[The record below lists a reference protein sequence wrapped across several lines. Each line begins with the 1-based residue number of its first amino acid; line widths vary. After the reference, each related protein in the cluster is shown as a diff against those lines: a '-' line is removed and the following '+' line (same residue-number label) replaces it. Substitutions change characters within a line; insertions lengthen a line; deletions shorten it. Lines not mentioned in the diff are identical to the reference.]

1 MTDERYAASPGY
13 RPGDAAYRRIMLALF
28 LAGVG
33 TFAMT
38 YCTQAVLPLLSEEF
52 DLSAG
57 TSTLAVSATTGALGT
72 ALLFLGPL
80 SEALGRVWIMRAS
93 LVAAAVA
100 TLASALAPS
109 WFSLIAVRAVAGLLV
124 AGLPAVAV
132 AYLREEVAPEALG
145 RVTARYIGGT
155 AIGGMTGRFV
165 SGGVAD
171 LWGWRWGIAAIA
183 GVGALCAVGA
193 IALLPRSRHFSPVPL
208 RPAALAEMTRRM
220 VTDRALLSLY
230 GIGFG
235 TMGAFVGVYN
245 AAGFR
250 LTRTHGLS
258 LAVAS
263 LVFGAYALGS
273 VASGAAGRA
282 ADRWGVRAVVPM
294 ALVVAVAGL
303 ALTLAPQL
311 PALVVG
317 LCVLT
322 VGFFACHAVVSSW
335 VAARAAATG
344 PGASQAGSLYL
355 FAYYLGSSVAGTTV
369 AAMWAHGWGAV
380 TALAGTLLLGALLL
394 SLVLRRIPSLLEP
407 PAPDPGVTG
416 M

>member
-1 MTDERYAASPGY
+1 MTDEGYAASPGY
-13 RPGDAAYRRIMLALF
+13 RPGDAAYRRIMLGLF

-38 YCTQAVLPLLSEEF
+38 YCTQAVLPLLSDEF
-52 DLSAG
+52 GLSPG
-57 TSTLAVSATTGALGT
+57 TSTLAVSATTISLGT
-72 ALLFLGPL
+72 ALLFIGPL
-80 SEALGRVWIMRAS
+80 SEAIGRVGIMRAS
-93 LVAAAVA
+93 LVAATLA
-100 TLASALAPS
+100 TFASALAPS
-109 WFSLIAVRAVAGLLV
+109 WISLIALRAVEGLLV

-132 AYLREEVAPEALG
+132 AYLRDEVAPDALG

-155 AIGGMTGRFV
+155 AIGGMTGRLV

-171 LWGWRWGIAAIA
+171 QFGWRWGIAAIGIV
-183 GVGALCAVGA
+183 GVLCTVGA
-193 IALLPRSRHFSPVPL
+193 IALLPGSRRFTPVTL
-208 RPAALAEMTRRM
+208 RPAAITEMTKRM
-220 VTDRALLSLY
+220 VTDPALLALY
-230 GIGFG
+230 GIGFCS
-235 TMGAFVGVYN
+235 MGAFVGSYN

-258 LAVAS
+258 IAVAS
-263 LVFGAYALGS
+263 LVFSAYALGS
-273 VASGAAGRA
+273 VSSAAAGRA
-282 ADRWGVRAVVPM
+282 ADRRGARAVVPVAIALAM
-294 ALVVAVAGL
+294 AGVAVTLLPSLAG
-303 ALTLAPQL
+303 
-311 PALVVG
+311 LVVG

-355 FAYYLGSSVAGTTV
+355 FAYYLGSSVAGSGVGAMWSHGWAAV
-369 AAMWAHGWGAV
+369 AALTGA
-380 TALAGTLLLGALLL
+380 LLLGALLL
-394 SLVLRRIPSLLEP
+394 ALLLRRIPSLLEP